1 MAARRGKKTQARR
14 SGAPR
19 GVPSLVWLLGALLLG
34 AILAGVV
41 LMRDR
46 LGERLGVPKPNPTA
60 SAPAAGEA
68 PVAQKPAPKKP
79 TYDFYKLLPEKEVVI
94 PDAELT
100 ATARAERE
108 RPAATPAAPTT
119 GSHYLL
125 QAGAFS
131 DAQRAEEVKAQIAF
145 TGEFARV
152 EAATING
159 KTVHRV
165 MLGPYANAQT
175 LESAKHKLSTAGI
188 QSVAV
193 RAR

>member
-19 GVPSLVWLLGALLLG
+19 GVPSMLWLLGALLLG
-34 AILAGVV
+34 AVLAGVV
-41 LMRDR
+41 LLRDR
-46 LGERLGVPKPNPTA
+46 LGDNLGMPKPNPA
-60 SAPAAGEA
+60 AKAPPPGEA
-68 PVAQKPAPKKP
+68 PVAQKPAPSKP
-79 TYDFYKLLPEKEVVI
+79 TYDFYKLLPEKEAVI

-108 RPAATPAAPTT
+108 RPAATPAPAVSTAR
-119 GSHYLL
+119 YLL

-165 MLGPYANAQT
+165 MLGPYANAQA
-175 LESAKHKLSTAGI
+175 LESAKHKLTASGI

-193 RAR
+193 RAK

>member
-1 MAARRGKKTQARR
+1 MAARRSKKSQARR

-19 GVPSLVWLLGALLLG
+19 GVPSLLWLLGTLLLG
-34 AILAGVV
+34 AILATVV

-46 LGERLGVPKPNPTA
+46 IESFAGPRPD
-60 SAPAAGEA
+60 PAAKAPPTSEP
-68 PVAQKPAPKKP
+68 PVAQKPTPKKP
-79 TYDFYKLLPEKEVVI
+79 TYDFYKLLPEKEVEI

-108 RPAATPAAPTT
+108 RPASNPPPAAAVTR
-119 GSHYLL
+119 YLL

-131 DAQRAEEVKAQIAF
+131 DAQRAEEIKAQIAF

-152 EAATING
+152 EAAHING

-165 MLGPYANAQT
+165 MLGPYANAQA
-175 LESAKHKLSTAGI
+175 LEAAKHKLSAAGI

>member
-1 MAARRGKKTQARR
+1 MAARRGKKSQARR

-19 GVPSLVWLLGALLLG
+19 GVPSLLWLLGTLLLG
-34 AILAGVV
+34 AILATVV

-46 LGERLGVPKPNPTA
+46 IESFGGPRPNPA
-60 SAPAAGEA
+60 AQAPPPGEQ

-79 TYDFYKLLPEKEVVI
+79 TYDFYKLLPEKEVMI

-108 RPAATPAAPTT
+108 RPASTPAPAVVETR
-119 GSHYLL
+119 YLL

-131 DAQRAEEVKAQIAF
+131 DARRAEEVKAQIAF

-152 EAATING
+152 EAASIGG

-165 MLGPYANAQT
+165 MLGPYANAGA
-175 LESAKHKLSTAGI
+175 LEAAKHKLTAAGI

>member
-19 GVPSLVWLLGALLLG
+19 GVPSLLWLLGALLLG
-34 AILAGVV
+34 AVLAGVV

-46 LGERLGVPKPNPTA
+46 LGDSLGMPKPNPA
-60 SAPAAGEA
+60 AKAPPPVEA
-68 PVAQKPAPKKP
+68 PVAQKPAPRKP
-79 TYDFYKLLPEKEVVI
+79 TYDFYKLLPEKEAVI

-108 RPAATPAAPTT
+108 QPAAAPSAAPE
-119 GSHYLL
+119 SHYLL

-131 DAQRAEEVKAQIAF
+131 EAQRAEEVKAQIAF

-152 EAATING
+152 ETTTIHG

-165 MLGPYANAQT
+165 MLGPYANAQA
-175 LESAKHKLSTAGI
+175 LETAKGKLMTAGI
-188 QSVAV
+188 PSVAV